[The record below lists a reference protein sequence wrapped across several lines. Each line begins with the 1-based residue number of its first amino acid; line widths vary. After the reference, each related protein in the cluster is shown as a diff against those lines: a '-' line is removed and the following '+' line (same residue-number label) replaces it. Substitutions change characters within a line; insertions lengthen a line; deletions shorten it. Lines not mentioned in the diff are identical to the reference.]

1 MKRHLVRIQNKQ
13 KYDVKDTSYVLREAR
28 KIILDNLRLGN
39 LRISSNAI
47 EFDIFTDEDQ
57 KIQENLRPVFI
68 TIGKL
73 LSIKSIFE
81 ENMKKG
87 EKETIMEGVKFFNEE
102 RFWECHDAFEKMW
115 KTKRNNERHLLQGII
130 LTAAALVHYQKNEIE
145 ICLSMLNRALLKLVW
160 EKSEYYNIDIANFKR
175 NIERII
181 LAKEVRI
188 FKIKFN

>member
-13 KYDVKDTSYVLREAR
+13 KYDVKDALYVLREAR
-28 KIILDNLRLGN
+28 NIILDDLRLGN

-68 TIGKL
+68 TMGEL

-87 EKETIMEGVKFFNEE
+87 EKETIMEGVKLFNEE

-115 KTKRNNERHLLQGII
+115 KTKRNDERQLLQGII
-130 LTAAALVHYQKNEIE
+130 LTAAALVHYQKNESE
-145 ICLSMLNRALLKLVW
+145 ICLSMLNRALLKMAW
-160 EKSEYYNIDIANFKR
+160 EKTEYYNIDIANLKR

-188 FKIKFN
+188 FKIEFN